1 MRMSIK
7 ITDPELLNALRS
19 SKGDVEMTDA
29 EGRLLGTFVA
39 GGLFRPP
46 PGYQSGISEEEMQRR
61 LNDKTPGR
69 PLKDILRDL
78 EARG

>member
-1 MRMSIK
+1 MSIK
-7 ITDPELLNALRS
+7 ISDPNLVEILRKARGDLN
-19 SKGDVEMTDA
+19 VTDA
-29 EGRLLGTFVA
+29 EGNLLGTFVA

-46 PGYQSGISEEEMQRR
+46 PGYQPGVSEEEIQRR